1 MELKHMLEDGTLTV
15 TPAGRLDSATSD
27 SFSEYILSL
36 FTEDIKTLIIDFS
49 EIDFISSKGL
59 RVLVALYKQL
69 NGRKMVLTGANSSV
83 MEIFRISGFLKVFD
97 IQ

>member
-1 MELKHMLEDGTLTV
+1 MELKHMLQDGALTV
-15 TPAGRLDSATSD
+15 APAGRLDSATSD